1 MKKEENKNLQKKKE
15 QRKKEEKYPEMERNK
30 RLLLAKS
37 VVFLIIVRAMH
48 PTQAAVKAGSKVIV
62 TIFFIFIGK
71 VIEINV

>member
-1 MKKEENKNLQKKKE
+1 MKKEENKNLQKKE
-15 QRKKEEKYPEMERNK
+15 EEEKYPGMERNK

-48 PTQAAVKAGSKVIV
+48 PTQAAVKAGSQVIV